1 MKTWRVVLRALEVRT
16 IQADNY
22 DEALDQAWDER
33 GMSGNEEWE
42 VEHCVEVEE

>member
-1 MKTWRVVLRALEVRT
+1 MPLFRVVLKALEVRT

-42 VEHCVEVEE
+42 VFEVRELDE